1 MYKSV
6 INENLNPFCAYTT
19 PTQTKKIPPIF
30 LHGSKNHKKVI
41 TDIKTLDP
49 TSENYRKLSKP
60 YLDNKIQF
68 HKFNELNSRE
78 RSLNELKQQWRVLK
92 GETKKCISTYQHEL
106 KKTGGGP
113 KPPSPNQEILEI
125 VDMIPNEFTTD
136 ENKFDSNYVVVPS
149 DNTVDILESKEVE
162 PCFSGNVD
170 IKSNQV
176 EPESSCF
183 KVIQSKTPSCT
194 TSVDEKKSL
203 KRKLP
208 LSEVTK

>member
-1 MYKSV
+1 MEKVKRNRAPNWEQTEKNLFRELMKDEVTV
-6 INENLNPFCAYTT
+6 IENKNTDTNTNKAKVNAWSNVLN
-19 PTQTKKIPPIF
+19 
-30 LHGSKNHKKVI
+30 
-41 TDIKTLDP
+41 
-49 TSENYRKLSKP
+49 R
-60 YLDNKIQF
+60 
-68 HKFNELNSRE
+68 FNELNSRE

-183 KVIQSKTPSCT
+183 KVIQSETPSCT